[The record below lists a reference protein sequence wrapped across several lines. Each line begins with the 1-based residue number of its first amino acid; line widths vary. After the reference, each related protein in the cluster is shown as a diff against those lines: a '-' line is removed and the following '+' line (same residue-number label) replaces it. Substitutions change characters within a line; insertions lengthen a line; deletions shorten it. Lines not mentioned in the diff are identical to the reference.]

1 MSLATLK
8 KRTKNT
14 YRISTLNNNPEGFS
28 INGPHR
34 NIGRVGESMAMSKN
48 TASYSMIN
56 IPGIGCIPAQKGY
69 GGYEGNY
76 YINKTYPNCRVCNLP
91 RTSKRSA
98 MNTQGL
104 LNKHKQRINHN
115 IVVQQTNKPQ
125 DHNQSNYIENYLVPH
140 MQGRK
145 KCLKQDKHCKDK
157 SCKTKRINSK
167 LIYPKKITKDLTTM
181 NGAEYI
187 TRRKT
192 RYATLPTVQYDIPWP
207 LPSNSNHNV
216 ITGNGCNKAQNKEN
230 FDNTR
235 VERVIMA
242 QTMFDCNNNNPEFCN
257 KHNTCSC

>member
-1 MSLATLK
+1 MSLAALK

-14 YRISTLNNNPEGFS
+14 YRTSRLNNNPEGFS

-48 TASYSMIN
+48 TASHNNIY
-56 IPGIGCIPAQKGY
+56 IPGKGCISVQSGN
-69 GGYEGNY
+69 GGQNGKYYE
-76 YINKTYPNCRVCNLP
+76 KTKLNCRTCNLP

-98 MNTQGL
+98 MNTHGL
-104 LNKHKQRINHN
+104 LNKQKQRINHN
-115 IVVQQTNKPQ
+115 IVVQQTNKPE
-125 DHNQSNYIENYLVPH
+125 DHTQSNYIENHLVPH

-157 SCKTKRINSK
+157 PCKTKRINSK

-181 NGAEYI
+181 DGTEYI

-207 LPSNSNHNV
+207 LPSNSSHNI
-216 ITGNGCNKAQNKEN
+216 ITGNGCNKAQTKEN

-235 VERVIMA
+235 AERVMMA
-242 QTMFDCNNNNPEFCN
+242 QTMFDCNNKNPEFCN